1 MREKAPYCISQAIWG
16 QGPGKERWFTG
27 LGATLGTPARLR
39 STAPGGCRLFEDQPP
54 VETSMRT
61 CPVLRRLD
69 TQHGDFSLRGA
80 SRAGSPHLTPKGQK
94 VETRKW
100 GENKTK
106 TLPNST
112 NVPSH
117 PSPPASVLR
126 GDSTILLCFSHQKT
140 QSSKTQAC
148 HRGPMPL
155 GPSLLQNRRTITLF
169 LFFPHKA

>member
-69 TQHGDFSLRGA
+69 TQRGDFSLRGA

-169 LFFPHKA
+169 LFFPQKA